1 MTAPIGIVL
10 EREGGTYRV
19 VVDGVERTAILRGKA
34 KRELDRA
41 VAGDRVRFD
50 PLTMN
55 EDVLAIEAV
64 ETRTSL
70 LERRIPDGRGT
81 RPVAANVDQVVV
93 VIAAADP
100 PPIPQL
106 LDRLLVV
113 AEANDIPPLVVINK
127 VDLAEATSVIDH
139 LGATGYDVILTAAKR
154 GDGLE
159 SLRNVLSGKLSV
171 FTGPS
176 GAGKSSLMNALEPG
190 LGLRI
195 GEISAKLRRGTHT
208 TVSAVM
214 VPLAIGG
221 FVVDTPGFSEVGMWA
236 IDRAHLDECFP
247 EFRPMIGECKFD
259 DCSHRT
265 EPACAVRGLVESGA
279 VPRTRYDTYLALF
292 AELADLPE
300 AWQ

>member
-1 MTAPIGIVL
+1 VTPPTGVVL
-10 EREGGTYRV
+10 AREGGTYRV
-19 VVDGVERTAILRGKA
+19 VLDGVERTAILRGKA
-34 KRELDRA
+34 KREADRA

-50 PLTMN
+50 PATLT

-64 ETRTSL
+64 EPRTSI

-113 AEANDIPPLVVINK
+113 AEANDIPALVVINK
-127 VDLAEATSVIDH
+127 IDLGTADEIVAH
-139 LGATGYDVILTAAKR
+139 LAAAGYEILLTAAKR

-159 SLRNVLSGKLSV
+159 RLRNALSGKISV

-176 GAGKSSLMNALEPG
+176 GAGKSSLMNGLEPG

-195 GEISAKLRRGTHT
+195 GEVSAKLRRGTHT
-208 TVSAVM
+208 TVSAIM
-214 VPLAIGG
+214 IPLAIGG

-247 EFRPMIGECKFD
+247 EFRPVIGECKFD
-259 DCSHRT
+259 DCTHRT
-265 EPACAVRGLVESGA
+265 EPACAIRGLVESGA
-279 VPRTRYDTYLALF
+279 VPRTRYDTYLTLF
-292 AELADLPE
+292 AELAELPE
-300 AWQ
+300 EWQ

>member
-1 MTAPIGIVL
+1 MTAPTGIVL
-10 EREGGTYRV
+10 AREGGAYRV
-19 VVDGVERTAILRGKA
+19 LVDGVERQAILRGKA
-34 KRELDRA
+34 KREQDRA

-50 PLTMN
+50 PLTMT
-55 EDVLAIEAV
+55 EDVLGIEAV
-64 ETRTSL
+64 EPRTSI

-127 VDLAEATSVIDH
+127 VDLGSAEGIATH
-139 LGATGYDVILTAAKR
+139 LAASGYEIVLTAAKR

-159 SLRNVLSGKLSV
+159 ALRTVLADKLSV

-214 VPLAIGG
+214 IPLAIGG

-247 EFRPMIGECKFD
+247 EFRPVIGECKFD

-265 EPACAVRGLVESGA
+265 EPACAIRGLVEAGT

-292 AELADLPE
+292 SELADLPE
-300 AWQ
+300 DWQ

>member
-1 MTAPIGIVL
+1 VL
-10 EREGGTYRV
+10 AREGGAYRV
-19 VVDGVERTAILRGKA
+19 LVDGAERQAILRGKA
-34 KRELDRA
+34 KRERERA

-50 PLTMN
+50 PATMA
-55 EDVLAIEAV
+55 EDILAIEAV
-64 ETRTSL
+64 EPRTSL
-70 LERRIPDGRGT
+70 LERRIPGGRGT

-100 PPIPQL
+100 APIPQL

-127 VDLAEATSVIDH
+127 IDLAPAADVVAH
-139 LGATGYDVILTAAKR
+139 LAASGYEILMTAAKR

-159 SLRNVLSGKLSV
+159 QLRGVLSGKVSV

-190 LGLRI
+190 LGLLI
-195 GEISAKLRRGTHT
+195 GEVSAKLRRGTHT
-208 TVSAVM
+208 TVAAIM

-247 EFRPMIGECKFD
+247 EFRPAIGQCKFD
-259 DCSHRT
+259 DCTHRT
-265 EPACAVRGLVESGA
+265 EPACAVRALLEAGTLPAS
-279 VPRTRYDTYLALF
+279 RYDTYLTLF

-300 AWQ
+300 EWQ

>member
-1 MTAPIGIVL
+1 VL
-10 EREGGTYRV
+10 AREGGAYRV
-19 VVDGVERTAILRGKA
+19 LVEGVERQAILRGKA
-34 KRELDRA
+34 KRERDRA

-50 PLTMN
+50 PATMT
-55 EDVLAIEAV
+55 EDVLGIEAV
-64 ETRTSL
+64 EPRTSL

-100 PPIPQL
+100 APIPQL

-113 AEANDIPPLVVINK
+113 AEANDISPLVVINK
-127 VDLAEATSVIDH
+127 VDLAPATAVIAH
-139 LGATGYDVILTAAKR
+139 LAATGYDVLLTAAKR

-159 SLRNVLSGKLSV
+159 QLRNALSGKESV

-190 LGLRI
+190 LGLLI
-195 GEISAKLRRGTHT
+195 GEVSAKLRRGTHT
-208 TVSAVM
+208 TVSAIM

-247 EFRPMIGECKFD
+247 EFRPVIGQCKFD
-259 DCSHRT
+259 DCTHRT
-265 EPACAVRGLVESGA
+265 EPGCAVRGLVEA
-279 VPRTRYDTYLALF
+279 DAAPRTRYDTYLTLF
-292 AELADLPE
+292 AELAGLPE

>member
-1 MTAPIGIVL
+1 VVL
-10 EREGGTYRV
+10 EREGGAYRILLN
-19 VVDGVERTAILRGKA
+19 GAERSAILRGKA
-34 KRELDRA
+34 KRETDRA

-50 PLTMN
+50 PATLN
-55 EDVLAIEAV
+55 EEMLAIEAV
-64 ETRTSL
+64 EPRTSL
-70 LERRIPDGRGT
+70 LERRIPEGRGT

-100 PPIPQL
+100 TPIPQL

-127 VDLAEATSVIDH
+127 VDLAAPTAILTH
-139 LGATGYDVILTAAKR
+139 LAATGYDVLLTAARR
-154 GDGLE
+154 GEGVE
-159 SLRNVLSGKLSV
+159 ALRAILSDKESV

-195 GEISAKLRRGTHT
+195 GAVSAKVGRGTHT
-208 TVSAVM
+208 TVSATM
-214 VPLAIGG
+214 IPLAIGG

-247 EFRPMIGECKFD
+247 EFRPVIGECKFD
-259 DCSHRT
+259 DCTHRT
-265 EPACAVRGLVESGA
+265 EPMCAVRAIVDSGA
-279 VPRTRYDTYLALF
+279 VPRTRYETYLTLF
-292 AELADLPE
+292 AELAALPE
-300 AWQ
+300 EWQ

>member
-1 MTAPIGIVL
+1 MTPPIGIVL
-10 EREGGTYRV
+10 AREGGAYRV
-19 VVDGVERTAILRGKA
+19 VIDGVERTAILRGKA
-34 KRELDRA
+34 KREVDRA

-50 PLTMN
+50 PATLT

-64 ETRTSL
+64 EPRTSI

-113 AEANDIPPLVVINK
+113 AEANDIPALVVINK
-127 VDLAEATSVIDH
+127 IDLATADEIAVH
-139 LGATGYDVILTAAKR
+139 LAAAGYEILLTAAKR

-159 SLRNVLSGKLSV
+159 ALRNALSGKISV

-195 GEISAKLRRGTHT
+195 GEVSAKLRRGTHT

-214 VPLAIGG
+214 IPLAIGG

-247 EFRPMIGECKFD
+247 EFRPVIGECKFD

-265 EPACAVRGLVESGA
+265 EQAWAYRGLVESGA
-279 VPRTRYDTYLALF
+279 VPRTRYDTYLTLF

-300 AWQ
+300 EWQ